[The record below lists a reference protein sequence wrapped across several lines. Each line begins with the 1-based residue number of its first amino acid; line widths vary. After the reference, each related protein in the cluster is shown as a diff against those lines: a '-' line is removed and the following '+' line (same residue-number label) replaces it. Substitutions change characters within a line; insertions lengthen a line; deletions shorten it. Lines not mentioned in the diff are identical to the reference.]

1 MENTK
6 TEVRENPTYEQ
17 LENYVNQLAS
27 QNMALN
33 KRVAEL
39 SEISMFKR
47 IDYLFKVIENK
58 DSFDESFV
66 ETCSNEIVDVMT
78 PPVNT
83 EE

>member
-6 TEVRENPTYEQ
+6 TEVREKPTYEQ

-66 ETCSNEIVDVMT
+66 KTCSNEIVDVMT
-78 PPVNT
+78 PSVNT

>member
-1 MENTK
+1 MENKK
-6 TEVRENPTYEQ
+6 TEVREKPTYEQ

-27 QNMALN
+27 QNRALN
-33 KRVAEL
+33 KRVIEL

-47 IDYLFKVIENK
+47 IDYLFKIIENK

-66 ETCSNEIVDVMT
+66 KTCSNEIVAVMT

>member
-6 TEVRENPTYEQ
+6 TEVREKPTYEQ

-39 SEISMFKR
+39 SDIAMFKR

>member
-1 MENTK
+1 MENKK
-6 TEVRENPTYEQ
+6 TEVREKPTYEQ

-27 QNMALN
+27 QNRALT

-66 ETCSNEIVDVMT
+66 KTCSNEIVDVMT
-78 PPVNT
+78 PTVNT

>member
-6 TEVRENPTYEQ
+6 TEVREKPTYEQ

-58 DSFDESFV
+58 DSFTESFV
-66 ETCSNEIVDVMT
+66 QTCSNEIVEAMT
-78 PPVNT
+78 LPVNT

>member
-1 MENTK
+1 
-6 TEVRENPTYEQ
+6 
-17 LENYVNQLAS
+17 
-27 QNMALN
+27 MALN

-66 ETCSNEIVDVMT
+66 KTCSSEIVDVMT
-78 PPVNT
+78 PSINT